1 MSQPASAGDSEQDQ
15 GVEATPHRSHPRLG
29 RGPAPYRSLG
39 ASAPDGGPASES
51 APEPW
56 LRVRCQVR
64 LVGGEAGRALAAAQ
78 GRALADLLA
87 SVAPVEVG
95 QGEEDTP

>member
-1 MSQPASAGDSEQDQ
+1 MSQPAPAGDSVPDRDPRP
-15 GVEATPHRSHPRLG
+15 TPHRAHPRLG
-29 RGPAPYRSLG
+29 HRPAAHGSLG
-39 ASAPDGGPASES
+39 ASTGKGGAVPA
-51 APEPW
+51 EP
-56 LRVRCQVR
+56 LLGVRCQVR

-87 SVAPVEVG
+87 RLGPVEVG

>member
-1 MSQPASAGDSEQDQ
+1 MSQPAPAGDSAQDQ
-15 GVEATPHRSHPRLG
+15 GPHRHRSAPHRSLND
-29 RGPAPYRSLG
+29 ST
-39 ASAPDGGPASES
+39 PDGGTAT
-51 APEPW
+51 PEPA
-56 LRVRCQVR
+56 LRVRCHVH

-87 SVAPVEVG
+87 SVVPVEVG

>member
-1 MSQPASAGDSEQDQ
+1 MSQPAPAGDSAQDQ
-15 GVEATPHRSHPRLG
+15 GPLQGPHRAQPRLG
-29 RGPAPYRSLG
+29 HRPAPLRSL
-39 ASAPDGGPASES
+39 SVSTPDGGA
-51 APEPW
+51 ATPEPA

-87 SVAPVEVG
+87 SVVPVEVG
-95 QGEEDTP
+95 RGEEDTP